1 MRVIKTNLRFNLD
14 KEADKKA
21 YEFLQTIDKSSH
33 KSVNRFVISLIND
46 YADKKH
52 IEQTER
58 NFTEKI
64 VSAIRE
70 ELKSF
75 APLQL
80 FQLMG
85 QMQPTEPKEQNSAEA
100 EDEMMNFLMNLG
112 GKE

>member
-1 MRVIKTNLRFNLD
+1 MNIKKTNLRFNLD
-14 KEADKKA
+14 KESDKKA
-21 YEFLQTIDKSSH
+21 YDFLQSLDKSSH

-52 IEQTER
+52 IEQAER

-70 ELKSF
+70 ELKAF
-75 APLQL
+75 APMQL
-80 FQLMG
+80 FQLFG
-85 QMQPTEPKEQNSAEA
+85 QMQATTPKEQNSAET
-100 EDEMMNFLMNLG
+100 EDEMINFLSSLG